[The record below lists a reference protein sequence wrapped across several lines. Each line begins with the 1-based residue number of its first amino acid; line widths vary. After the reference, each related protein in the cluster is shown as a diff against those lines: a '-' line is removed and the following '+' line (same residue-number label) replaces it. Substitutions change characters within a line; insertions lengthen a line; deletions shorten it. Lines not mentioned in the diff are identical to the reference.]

1 MRNSL
6 THDANPKHPL
16 MMLFA
21 AIILVSMPWLGC
33 APGPAGQEPAQQE
46 DSNLPQIMAVVSG
59 LEIPQDEVLKAADG
73 KLEKLKME
81 RLQFEAKYKKGH
93 FEALKSSLE
102 SLVQKELMKR
112 EAEERS
118 IGVEELLEAE
128 VQSKVVQPGEKE
140 ISSLYETNKKR
151 LGKPLK
157 EVEPQIRKYLEQQS
171 YNQNHQLFVARLK
184 EKYSVE
190 YLLQPPRA
198 DVAFE
203 GSPSEGP
210 RDAPVTL
217 VEFSDFQCPYC
228 SRIQPALKQIKDT
241 YGEKVRLVFRQF
253 PLNSI
258 HPQAQKAAEASLC
271 ANDQGRFWEMHD
283 KLFET
288 DTSLKVDDIRER
300 ATSLELNLEEFSQCL
315 DSGKYAATV
324 QQDVLDGVKAGVT
337 GTPALFIN
345 GLSFSGARSFEKISE
360 AIEVELQKNSSSPE
374 G

>member
-1 MRNSL
+1 MRKPPTNNTNL
-6 THDANPKHPL
+6 KHPL
-16 MMLFA
+16 LVLFP

-33 APGPAGQEPAQQE
+33 APEPVGQEPTQQE

-59 LEIPQDEVLKAADG
+59 SEILQDEVLKEADP
-73 KLEKLKME
+73 KLEKLQME
-81 RLQFEAKYKKGH
+81 RLQFEAKSKKGR
-93 FEALKSSLE
+93 FEALRSSLE
-102 SLVQKELMKR
+102 GLVQQELMRR
-112 EAEERS
+112 EAKERS
-118 IGVEELLEAE
+118 IEVAELLETE
-128 VQSKVVQPGEKE
+128 VQNKVAEPGEE
-140 ISSLYETNKKR
+140 AISSLYETNKKR

-157 EVEPQIRKYLEQQS
+157 EVEPQIRKYLKQQS
-171 YNQNHQLFVARLK
+171 YNQNHQLFVERLK

-190 YLLQPPRA
+190 YFLLPPRA
-198 DVAFE
+198 DIVVE

-210 RDAPVTL
+210 KDAPVTL

-228 SRIQPALKQIKDT
+228 ARMQPTLKQIKDT

-288 DTSLKVDDIRER
+288 DTGLKIDDIRER
-300 ATSLELNLEEFSQCL
+300 ATSLELNLEDFNQCL
-315 DSGKYAATV
+315 DSGKYSAAV

-345 GLSFSGARSFEKISE
+345 GLSFSGARSFEEISE
-360 AIEVELQKNSSSPE
+360 VIDAELQKNSSSPE

>member
-1 MRNSL
+1 MRNPL
-6 THDANPKHPL
+6 TRDTKHPL
-16 MMLFA
+16 MVLFP
-21 AIILVSMPWLGC
+21 AIILVSMPWVGC
-33 APGPAGQEPAQQE
+33 APERGEQEPAQQGE
-46 DSNLPQIMAVVSG
+46 SKLPQIMAVVSG
-59 LEIPQDEVLKAADG
+59 LEILQDEVLKSADQKLD
-73 KLEKLKME
+73 KLEMD

-93 FEALKSSLE
+93 FDALQSSLE
-102 SLVQKELMKR
+102 GLVQQELMRR

-118 IGVEELLEAE
+118 IEVDELLETE
-128 VQSKVVQPGEKE
+128 VQNKVAEPGEEE
-140 ISSLYETNKKR
+140 ISSLYEANKKR

-157 EVEPQIRKYLEQQS
+157 EVEPQIRKYLKQQS
-171 YNQNHQLFVARLK
+171 YNQNHQKFVARLK

-190 YLLQPPRA
+190 YFLKAPRVDLA
-198 DVAFE
+198 VE

-210 RDAPVTL
+210 EDAPVTL

-228 SRIQPALKQIKDT
+228 ARMQPALKQVKDT

-288 DTSLKVDDIRER
+288 DTSLKPDDIRER
-300 ATSLELNLEEFSQCL
+300 ATSLELNLEEFNQCM

-345 GLSFSGARSFEKISE
+345 GLSFSGSRSFEEISQV
-360 AIEVELQKNSSSPE
+360 IETELQKNGSSPE

>member
-1 MRNSL
+1 MRNLL
-6 THDANPKHPL
+6 TNETNPKHPL
-16 MMLFA
+16 MLLFPT
-21 AIILVSMPWLGC
+21 IILVSMPWLGC
-33 APGPAGQEPAQQE
+33 APEQAGQEPQQE
-46 DSNLPQIMAVVSG
+46 DEKLPKIMAVVSG
-59 LEIPQDEVLKAADG
+59 AEILQDTVLKAADQ
-73 KLEKLKME
+73 KLDKLQME

-93 FEALKSSLE
+93 FEALQSSLE
-102 SLVQKELMKR
+102 VLVQQELMRK

-118 IGVEELLEAE
+118 IEVEELVKTEF
-128 VQSKVVQPGEKE
+128 QNKVEEPGEE
-140 ISSLYETNKKR
+140 AVSTLYEANKKR
-151 LGKPLK
+151 LGKPLG
-157 EVEPQIRKYLEQQS
+157 EVEPQIRKYLKEQS
-171 YNQNHQLFVARLK
+171 YNQNHQKFVARLK
-184 EKYSVE
+184 EKYNVE
-190 YLLQPPRA
+190 YFLQPPRA
-198 DVAFE
+198 DIAIE

-210 RDAPVTL
+210 EGAPVTL

-228 SRIQPALKQIKDT
+228 ARMVPTLNQIKDT
-241 YGEKVRLVFRQF
+241 YGEKLRVVFRQF

-288 DTSLKVDDIRER
+288 DTSLEIDDIRER
-300 ATSLELNLEEFSQCL
+300 AASLELKLEEFNQCL

-345 GLSFSGARSFEKISE
+345 GLSLSGARSFEEISQVIE
-360 AIEVELQKNSSSPE
+360 AELQKNGSSPE

>member
-1 MRNSL
+1 
-6 THDANPKHPL
+6 

-33 APGPAGQEPAQQE
+33 APGPAGQESAQQE

-93 FEALKSSLE
+93 FEALQSSLE
-102 SLVQKELMKR
+102 GLVQKELMKR

-118 IGVEELLEAE
+118 IGVEALLEAE
-128 VQSKVVQPGEKE
+128 VQSKVEQPGEKE
-140 ISSLYETNKKR
+140 ISSLYEANKKR

-157 EVEPQIRKYLEQQS
+157 EVEPQISKYLEQQS

-228 SRIQPALKQIKDT
+228 SRVQPALKQIKDT

-271 ANDQGRFWEMHD
+271 AKDQGRFWEMHD

-300 ATSLELNLEEFSQCL
+300 ATSLELNLEKFNQCL

-345 GLSFSGARSFEKISE
+345 GLSFSGARSFEEISE